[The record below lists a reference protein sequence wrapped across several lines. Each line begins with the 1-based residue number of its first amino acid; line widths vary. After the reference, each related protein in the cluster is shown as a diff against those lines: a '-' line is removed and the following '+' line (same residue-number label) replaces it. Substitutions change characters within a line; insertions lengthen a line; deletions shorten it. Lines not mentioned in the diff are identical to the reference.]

1 MHFISQELEDYIEQ
15 HSEKEPELLA
25 ALNKETYQ
33 KILLPRMLSG
43 HFQGRVLSMLS
54 KLIRPVN
61 ILEIGTYT
69 GYAALCLCEGMLEN
83 GSLHTIDI
91 KEELVSI
98 QQKYFNLSPWKN
110 QITAHLG
117 DALEIIPNLNKKAFS
132 RKLYM

>member
-1 MHFISQELEDYIEQ
+1 MLMRRFDILITLSKIPSMHFISEELEDYIER

-54 KLIRPVN
+54 KLIRPTN

-69 GYAALCLCEGMLEN
+69 GYSTLCLCEVMQDD

-91 KEELVSI
+91 QDELI
-98 QQKYFNLSPWKN
+98 HFQQTYIDKTNWE
-110 QITAHLG
+110 AH
-117 DALEIIPNLNKKAFS
+117 II
-132 RKLYM
+132 